1 MLKQPTILSLS
12 IMIQSEIIHINQP
25 TIILKSYLC
34 LISIIMQSLTKLS
47 TLVGAKT
54 PPKSVVPYLVLNGH
68 VDMHMFN
75 IPLT

>member
-1 MLKQPTILSLS
+1 
-12 IMIQSEIIHINQP
+12 
-25 TIILKSYLC
+25 
-34 LISIIMQSLTKLS
+34 MQSLTKLS